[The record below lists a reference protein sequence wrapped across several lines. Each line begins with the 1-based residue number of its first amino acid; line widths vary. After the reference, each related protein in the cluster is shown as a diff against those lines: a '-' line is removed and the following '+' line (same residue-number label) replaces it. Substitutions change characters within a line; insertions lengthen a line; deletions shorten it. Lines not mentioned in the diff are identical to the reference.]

1 METILKTALVGFTI
15 WVAYRIVSAV
25 CYLMTSRKCCA
36 CSRDVH
42 PLEDHKTICPDC
54 HNELSK

>member
-15 WVAYRIVSAV
+15 YVAYRVISACCMV
-25 CYLMTSRKCCA
+25 ISKRKCCA

-42 PLEDHKTICPDC
+42 PIEDYKTICPDC
-54 HNELSK
+54 HNELTK